1 MDSAEED
8 ESARFCGALYAALEF
23 GYILLVGQICKGN
36 CCVGPANLSIT
47 KYLMKFNSDGKK
59 KERNLIGSVQSGKKY
74 KDNKNKICMKRKLMR
89 NQLDI

>member
-47 KYLMKFNSDGKK
+47 KYLMKFNSDRKKKGKK
-59 KERNLIGSVQSGKKY
+59 SNRECTIGKK
-74 KDNKNKICMKRKLMR
+74 I
-89 NQLDI
+89 QG